1 MDNSTTESESDDSS
15 SLESKQVQNGEDL
28 ERELRELF
36 EYLDADRDS
45 VLDKDEFE
53 RAFFELEIFLETSEL
68 DRLFKKY
75 SSTVYPDG
83 EVGVNYHHFRAV
95 LRELTKRRETKKRS
109 FLSARKLVRVLSR
122 IGHMKN
128 SLRDTIRTS
137 IVKVMSPKRSS
148 AKSKIKSK
156 KSMWDVTSIEKD
168 QLRLV
173 FDHMDGDKS
182 GDVNRVEMVRTLRH
196 LGMYQSIGQIDNL
209 FEKVTGSKNGKIRF
223 EHFCELIMHTRTAHR
238 TLVECSERVPHWRCV
253 FDFLKYFEC

>member
-95 LRELTKRRETKKRS
+95 LRELTKRRETKS
-109 FLSARKLVRVLSR
+109 L
-122 IGHMKN
+122 
-128 SLRDTIRTS
+128 SLRSSSCAS
-137 IVKVMSPKRSS
+137 ICATAAVLAASCDSRRARVSLCS
-148 AKSKIKSK
+148 AARA
-156 KSMWDVTSIEKD
+156 T
-168 QLRLV
+168 
-173 FDHMDGDKS
+173 
-182 GDVNRVEMVRTLRH
+182 
-196 LGMYQSIGQIDNL
+196 
-209 FEKVTGSKNGKIRF
+209 
-223 EHFCELIMHTRTAHR
+223 
-238 TLVECSERVPHWRCV
+238 
-253 FDFLKYFEC
+253 

>member
-156 KSMWDVTSIEKD
+156 KSIFRINSWSGYQWLEQFSVEVASVMSQST
-168 QLRLV
+168 RG
-173 FDHMDGDKS
+173 MDATCNEFS
-182 GDVNRVEMVRTLRH
+182 V
-196 LGMYQSIGQIDNL
+196 QIL
-209 FEKVTGSKNGKIRF
+209 LCEGSD
-223 EHFCELIMHTRTAHR
+223 L
-238 TLVECSERVPHWRCV
+238 W
-253 FDFLKYFEC
+253 